1 MKRLLL
7 LLYTASTTAFLAPSA
22 TLTHFQPSSLST
34 PLTSSA
40 TSTALPAHI
49 HRDILIIG
57 SGLAGLSIAHHLS
70 TTTNDKARHITIL
83 DRETPTTQSH
93 RTVAGSYAAAGML
106 APQSERMAAG
116 PLLDICLQSREMWG
130 VFVRSVEGGAR
141 EFMGEDGG
149 GKEDGVSFL
158 FDS

>member
-22 TLTHFQPSSLST
+22 TLTHFPPSWST
-34 PLTSSA
+34 PLTSS
-40 TSTALPAHI
+40 STALPAHI

-70 TTTNDKARHITIL
+70 TTNDKARHITIL

-116 PLLDICLQSREMWG
+116 PLLDICLQSREIWG

-149 GKEDGVSFL
+149 GDGNDDGVSFL